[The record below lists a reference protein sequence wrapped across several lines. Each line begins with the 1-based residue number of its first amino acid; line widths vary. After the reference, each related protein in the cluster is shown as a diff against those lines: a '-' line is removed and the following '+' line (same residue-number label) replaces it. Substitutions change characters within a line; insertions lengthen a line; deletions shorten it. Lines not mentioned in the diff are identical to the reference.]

1 MRTKKD
7 LYIDFISQNI
17 NTLDFNVKR
26 ELMIHLYNTR
36 DKNYFT
42 DTKQSQKLYVN
53 KELFK
58 SMPIE
63 ALEDIYNLIQ
73 NK

>member
-7 LYIDFISQNI
+7 IYIDFISQNI
-17 NTLDFNVKR
+17 NSLDFNVKR
-26 ELMIHLYNTR
+26 ELMIHMYNTN
-36 DKNYFT
+36 DKKYFT
-42 DTKQSQKLYVN
+42 DTKQSKKLYVN
-53 KELFK
+53 KELFR
-58 SMPIE
+58 SMAIE

>member
-7 LYIDFISQNI
+7 IYIDFISQNI
-17 NTLDFNVKR
+17 NNLDFNTKR
-26 ELMIHLYNTR
+26 ELMIDLFNRY
-36 DKNYFT
+36 DKKYFT
-42 DTKQSQKLYVN
+42 DTKQSKKLYVN

-58 SMPIE
+58 SMAIE
-63 ALEDIYNLIQ
+63 TLEDIYNLIQ

>member
-7 LYIDFISQNI
+7 IYIDFISQNI
-17 NTLDFNVKR
+17 NNLDFNTKR
-26 ELMIHLYNTR
+26 ELMIFLFNRY
-36 DKNYFT
+36 DKKYFT
-42 DTKQSQKLYVN
+42 DTKQSKKLYVN

-58 SMPIE
+58 SMEIE

>member
-7 LYIDFISQNI
+7 IYIDFISQNI
-17 NTLDFNVKR
+17 NNLDFNTKR
-26 ELMIHLYNTR
+26 ELMVDLFNRY
-36 DKNYFT
+36 DKKYFT
-42 DTKQSQKLYVN
+42 DTKQSKKLYVN

-58 SMPIE
+58 SMAIE
-63 ALEDIYNLIQ
+63 TLEDIYNLIQ